1 MQNNVNINTIDKSKF
16 EPISNDTLIS
26 EAIVRPSQTYWQDA
40 WRRLKK
46 NRLAMAGLIIL
57 TILSLM
63 AIFAPM
69 FSPFSYDQQN
79 LTATNVKPN
88 STYWFGTDD
97 FGRDLWTRVWIGTR
111 ISLFVGLAAAGI
123 DLVIGVIYG
132 GISGYYGGKIDNI
145 MQRFIEV
152 IVAVPMLI
160 IAILLIV
167 TLGAGMGTIILAYAL
182 VGWTQMARLVR
193 GQVLTLKE
201 NEYVLASKTLGA
213 STSRIITKH
222 LVPNALGIIVIQITF
237 AVPGAI
243 FFESFLSFIGVG
255 INVPMASLGT
265 LLTDG
270 ATNIRLFPH
279 RLIFPAAIFSMILL
293 SFNLLGDGLRDALD
307 PKLRK

>member
-1 MQNNVNINTIDKSKF
+1 MQNDIQMTHIDKSKF
-16 EPISNDTLIS
+16 EKLPSETLKRDV
-26 EAIVRPSQTYWQDA
+26 IVRPSQTYWQDA
-40 WRRLKK
+40 WRRLKMNK
-46 NRLAMAGLIIL
+46 LAMAGLIIL
-57 TILSLM
+57 VVLSLL

-69 FSPFSYDQQN
+69 FSSFSYEEQN
-79 LTATNVKPN
+79 ITATNVAPN
-88 STYWFGTDD
+88 SQYWFGTDD
-97 FGRDLWTRVWIGTR
+97 FGRDLWTRVWWGTR
-111 ISLFVGLAAAGI
+111 ISLFVGLAAAAI

-132 GISGYYGGKIDNI
+132 GISGYYGGKVDTI

-152 IVAVPMLI
+152 IIAIPMLI

-193 GQVLTLKE
+193 GQMLSLKE
-201 NEYVLASKTLGA
+201 NEFVLAAQTLGA
-213 STSRIITKH
+213 STWRIITRH

-255 INVPMASLGT
+255 IKVPMASLGT

-270 ATNIRLFPH
+270 AANIRLFPH
-279 RLIFPAAIFSMILL
+279 RLIFPAIVFSLILL

-307 PKLRK
+307 PKMRK

>member
-1 MQNNVNINTIDKSKF
+1 MINKTQTNIIDKSKF
-16 EPISNDTLIS
+16 LRLPS
-26 EAIVRPSQTYWQDA
+26 ESLKNEVIVRPSQSFWKDA

-57 TILSLM
+57 IILSLF
-63 AIFAPM
+63 ATFAPF
-69 FSPFSYDQQN
+69 FSQFAYDEQHLKETN
-79 LTATNVKPN
+79 LTPN
-88 STYWFGTDD
+88 SQYWFGTDD
-97 FGRDLWTRVWIGTR
+97 FGRDLWTRVWWGTR
-111 ISLFVGLAAAGI
+111 ISLFVGLAAAFI
-123 DLVIGVIYG
+123 DLIIGVIYG
-132 GISGYYGGKIDNI
+132 GISGYYGGRLDAI

-152 IVAVPMLI
+152 IIAIPMLI

-193 GQVLTLKE
+193 GQVLALKE
-201 NEYVLASKTLGA
+201 NEYVLASQTLGA
-213 STSRIITKH
+213 STWRIISRH
-222 LVPNALGIIVIQITF
+222 LVPNTLGIIIIQITF
-237 AVPGAI
+237 AVPAAI

-255 INVPMASLGT
+255 IKVPMASLGT

-279 RLIFPAAIFSMILL
+279 RIIFPAIVFSLILL

-307 PKLRK
+307 PKMRK